1 MTSRDVLITGGS
13 DGIGLAVAR
22 LLAAE
27 KGTRVTLVARDA
39 AKLRDAVAVL
49 PGEGHDVIAADLSM
63 PNAVDTLGSHL
74 ESKHYDLL
82 INNAGFGLYGRFA
95 ELSLDDQLRMMR
107 LNMESVVRLSHA
119 YLRQGKRGDALVNTA
134 SFLAYAPLPGAAAY
148 SATKAFVA
156 TLSEALWWEYR
167 NRGIYVLAFNPSVIA
182 TRFHAAAGAS
192 AAIFPRALVQSPE
205 TVAREMVAA
214 LRSRTAPRVI
224 TGFATRM
231 LVRLQRVVSSKA
243 ALNMMGRG
251 SPIADDS
258 KTRGASNGERHA

>member
-27 KGTRVTLVARDA
+27 KGTRMTLVARDA
-39 AKLRDAVAVL
+39 AKLRDAVATL
-49 PGEGHDVIAADLSM
+49 PGEAHDVIAADLSM
-63 PNAVDTLGSHL
+63 PNDVETVVSHL
-74 ESKHYDLL
+74 ESTHYDVL

-107 LNMESVVRLSHA
+107 LNMDSVVRLSHA
-119 YLRQGKRGDALVNTA
+119 YLRQARRGDALVNTA

-156 TLSEALWWEYR
+156 TLSETLWWEYR
-167 NRGIYVLAFNPSVIA
+167 NKGVYVLAFNPSVST
-182 TRFHAAAGAS
+182 TRFHAAAGSS
-192 AAIFPRALVQSPE
+192 AAVFPRALVQSPE
-205 TVAREMVAA
+205 SVAREMVAA

-224 TGFATRM
+224 TGFATRQ
-231 LVRLQRVVSSKA
+231 LVRLQRLVSSKT
-243 ALNMMGRG
+243 ALNMMGRS
-251 SPIADDS
+251 SPIAEGS
-258 KTRGASNGERHA
+258 KTSGAKSESS